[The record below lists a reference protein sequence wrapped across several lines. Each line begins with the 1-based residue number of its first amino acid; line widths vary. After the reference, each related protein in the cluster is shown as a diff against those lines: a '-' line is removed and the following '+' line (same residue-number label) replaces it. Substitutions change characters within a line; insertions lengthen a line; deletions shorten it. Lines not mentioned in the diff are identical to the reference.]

1 MTPALSVRGLDVSLG
16 GRAVLRGIDL
26 DLPAGRWTSV
36 VGPNGAGKS
45 TLLRL
50 LLGRITPCRGRLHW
64 RGRPLAP
71 PHRPRLALLPQRQ
84 AIQWEVPIRVRDLV
98 ALGSLAPA
106 PAGPPR
112 ANPPLAVEEVLAM
125 LGLNAV
131 ADACLSRLSG
141 GQQQRALLGRVL
153 MQNAELLLLDEPFTF
168 LDPPARGQLLQL
180 LRQQAEQG
188 RIVLVS
194 SHDWGSSLGQY
205 DRVLLLATR
214 LLADGPAAA
223 VRPLLIQP

>member
-1 MTPALSVRGLDVSLG
+1 MLEVQDVSYRYPGPSSAL
-16 GRAVLRGIDL
+16 AL
-26 DLPAGRWTSV
+26 DRLTLTLEPGSLTALL
-36 VGPNGAGKS
+36 GPNGAGKS

-50 LLGRITPCRGRLHW
+50 LLGQLTPSSGRLRW
-64 RGRPLAP
+64 RGLPLAP
-71 PHRPRLALLPQRQ
+71 PHRPRLALLPQRH

-98 ALGSLAPA
+98 ALGTLAPG

-112 ANPPLAVEEVLAM
+112 SNPSLAVEEVMTM

-131 ADACLSRLSG
+131 ADERLSRLSG

-153 MQNAELLLLDEPFTF
+153 VQNAELLLLDEPFTF

-180 LRQQAEQG
+180 LRQQAERG

-194 SHDWGSSLGQY
+194 SHDWGTSLGQY

-223 VRPLLIQP
+223 VMPLLLQP

>member
-1 MTPALSVRGLDVSLG
+1 MLEVQDISYRYPGPSPALAIERLTLTLTPGSLT
-16 GRAVLRGIDL
+16 ALI
-26 DLPAGRWTSV
+26 
-36 VGPNGAGKS
+36 GPNGAGKS

-50 LLGRITPCRGRLHW
+50 LLGQITPCSGQLRW
-64 RGRPLAP
+64 RGAPLAP
-71 PHRPRLALLPQRQ
+71 PHRPRLALLPQRR

-98 ALGSLAPA
+98 ALGTLAPSPTGPLRSS
-106 PAGPPR
+106 PAI
-112 ANPPLAVEEVLAM
+112 AVEEVLAL
-125 LGLNAV
+125 LGLSAV
-131 ADACLSRLSG
+131 AGERLSRLSG

-153 MQNAELLLLDEPFTF
+153 VQKAELLLLDEPFSF

-194 SHDWGSSLGQY
+194 SHDWGASLEHY

-214 LLADGPAAA
+214 LLADGPPAA
-223 VRPLLIQP
+223 VRPLLP

>member
-1 MTPALSVRGLDVSLG
+1 VLEVQDISYRYPGPSPALAIERLTLTLTPGSLT
-16 GRAVLRGIDL
+16 ALI
-26 DLPAGRWTSV
+26 
-36 VGPNGAGKS
+36 GPNGAGKS

-50 LLGRITPCRGRLHW
+50 LLGQITPCSGQLRW
-64 RGRPLAP
+64 RGAPLAP
-71 PHRPRLALLPQRQ
+71 PHRPRLALLPQRR

-98 ALGSLAPA
+98 ALGTLAPS

-112 ANPPLAVEEVLAM
+112 SSPAIAVEEVLAL
-125 LGLNAV
+125 LGLSAV
-131 ADACLSRLSG
+131 AGERLSRLSG

-153 MQNAELLLLDEPFTF
+153 VQKAELLLLDEPFSF

-194 SHDWGSSLGQY
+194 SHDWGTSLEQY

-214 LLADGPAAA
+214 LLADGPPAA
-223 VRPLLIQP
+223 VRPLLP